1 MRNKTFH
8 FLAAFLMV
16 FAVSCQ
22 NTGKDSDTSKEEEKS
37 QSMEINASVKAELEA
52 IKDKSND
59 LMERISNATYAE
71 RQNLQDD
78 VENFVSETR
87 ETLTEMETDSEL
99 EQGVEDMVHNLK
111 ENTNILVEEAK
122 KFSTQTEEQWEEATT
137 NLENKMKEISGEI
150 EAFFSD

>member
-1 MRNKTFH
+1 MRNRTFH
-8 FLAAFLMV
+8 FLAVFLMV

-22 NTGKDSDTSKEEEKS
+22 NTGKDSNASQDDEQSKEI
-37 QSMEINASVKAELEA
+37 QASVKAELEA
-52 IKDKSND
+52 IRDKSND

-78 VENFVSETR
+78 VAYFVSETK

-99 EQGVEDMVHNLK
+99 EQGVEEMVHNLR
-111 ENTNILVEEAK
+111 ENTNLLVEEAK
-122 KFSTQTEEQWEEATT
+122 KFSTQTEAQWEEATT